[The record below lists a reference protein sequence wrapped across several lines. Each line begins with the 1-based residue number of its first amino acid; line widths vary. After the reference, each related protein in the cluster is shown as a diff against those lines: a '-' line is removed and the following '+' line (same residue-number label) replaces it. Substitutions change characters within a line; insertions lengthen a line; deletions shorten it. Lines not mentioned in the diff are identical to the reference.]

1 MRTLQ
6 SQIGWCARAQWM
18 LGIALVALVLGFYLL
33 SYRPNTQRLSA
44 LREQI
49 ESQRQE
55 LTVSQQRANDLPKVA
70 LEVARLKEALARY
83 DKRMPRQ
90 TDVGPFLG
98 EITQISQASSLRR
111 WDATHGSPSR
121 SELFGVLPFNVKFQA
136 EFPQV
141 VAFLRQVE
149 DMTRLTRIRDIEIQ
163 SIDKKLGLVE
173 VDMTMNI
180 YFSEG

>member
-6 SQIGWCARAQWM
+6 SQISWCARVQWTLASGM
-18 LGIALVALVLGFYLL
+18 LAMVLGFYLFG
-33 SYRPNTQRLSA
+33 YRPNTQRLTD
-44 LREQI
+44 LRQRI
-49 ESQRQE
+49 DAQRQE
-55 LTVSQQRANDLPKVA
+55 LAANQQRTDDLPRLA

-90 TDVGPFLG
+90 QDVGQFLG
-98 EITQISQASSLRR
+98 EITQISQGALLRH

-136 EFPQV
+136 EFPNV
-141 VAFLRQVE
+141 VSFLRQVE
-149 DMTRLTRIRDIEIQ
+149 DMTRLTRIRDIEVR

>member
-6 SQIGWCARAQWM
+6 SQTDWCARAQWM
-18 LGIALVALVLGFYLL
+18 LGIALVVLVLGFYLL
-33 SYRPNTQRLSA
+33 SYRPNTHRLA
-44 LREQI
+44 ELRGRI
-49 ESQRQE
+49 DSQRQE
-55 LTVSQQRANDLPKVA
+55 LTDSQQRANDLPNVA
-70 LEVARLKEALARY
+70 LEVARLKEKLARY

-98 EITQISQASSLRR
+98 EITQISQAASLRR

-121 SELFGVLPFNVKFQA
+121 GDLFGVLPFNVKFQA

-141 VAFLRQVE
+141 VSFLRQVE
-149 DMTRLTRIRDIEIQ
+149 DMTRLTRIHDLEIH